1 MGGVS
6 ILFRGGHLEV
16 EISSCWDVY
25 FLGGIVIYM
34 GVVHCTFWWD
44 SYLQ

>member
-6 ILFRGGHLEV
+6 ILFGSGHLEV
-16 EISSCWDVY
+16 EISSCWGVY

-34 GVVHCTFWWD
+34 GGSTLYILVW
-44 SYLQ
+44 